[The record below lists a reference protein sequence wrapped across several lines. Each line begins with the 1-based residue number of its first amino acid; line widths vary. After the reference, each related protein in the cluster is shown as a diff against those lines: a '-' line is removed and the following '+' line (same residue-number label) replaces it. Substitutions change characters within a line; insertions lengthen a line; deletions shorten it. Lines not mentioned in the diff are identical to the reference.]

1 MTRYRS
7 FTDWKD
13 MSIELLNELF
23 TPLPPWK
30 RLERLYRY
38 FPEQEILVTSSFG
51 TRSALL
57 LYWINQVCPTQT
69 IYFIDTTYHF
79 PETLAYKEQLSR
91 QLGLEVVDLRP
102 APAENALTREE
113 SWWASHPRMCCAI
126 NKVAPL
132 EPVKAKH
139 RIWVSGLMAHQ
150 TAFRARLRVFEKQ
163 GDIVKFHPLIDLEEG
178 EFLYHF
184 GKNGLPEH
192 PLAGQGY
199 GSIGCTHCTGRGE
212 GRSGRWQG
220 SDQTECGLHP
230 GYFVRK
236 KKA

>member
-13 MSIELLNELF
+13 VSIELLNELF
-23 TPLPPWK
+23 TPLRPWE

-38 FPEQEILVTSSFG
+38 FPEHEILVTSSFG
-51 TRSALL
+51 TQSALL
-57 LYWINQVCPTQT
+57 LYWINRVCPGQT

-79 PETLAYKEQLSR
+79 PETLAYKDQLSR

-102 APAENALTREE
+102 APAENALTREKA
-113 SWWASHPRMCCAI
+113 WWASHPRMCCAI

-132 EPVKAKH
+132 EPIKEKH
-139 RIWVSGLMAHQ
+139 RIWISGLMAYQ
-150 TAFRARLRVFEKQ
+150 TEFRARLRVFEKQ

-178 EFLYHF
+178 EFLYYF

-192 PLAGQGY
+192 PLAGEGY
-199 GSIGCTHCTGRGE
+199 GSIGCTHCTERGE

-220 SDQTECGLHP
+220 SNQTECGLHP
-230 GYFVRK
+230 GYFVRRGK
-236 KKA
+236 G